1 LLATAALVLAVAN
14 TVSVAGARAFNDVD
28 AQRAGFERLL
38 RDGDLVITPGWDDL
52 GWMSMGHAKRTERLL
67 LMELAMDNGDLSIE
81 QLPAE
86 IRARL
91 VGGDRVLVVRVYD
104 LDRRGRPWEQ
114 LAKLGWPRLQ
124 DLFAGFASKP
134 IARIDDVVI
143 RELTLSE
150 STARAR

>member
-1 LLATAALVLAVAN
+1 
-14 TVSVAGARAFNDVD
+14 
-28 AQRAGFERLL
+28 
-38 RDGDLVITPGWDDL
+38 
-52 GWMSMGHAKRTERLL
+52 
-67 LMELAMDNGDLSIE
+67 
-81 QLPAE
+81 
-86 IRARL
+86 
-91 VGGDRVLVVRVYD
+91 VLVVRVYD

-114 LAKLGWPRLQ
+114 LAKLGWPRARLQ